1 MSLGGDV
8 FKVFYGGN
16 GGKWSPIPKS
26 LHLGVDHIKI
36 YSHPTN
42 ELSKW
47 SGAEEPTVY
56 GWNTKVGA
64 PFLQN
69 DENKLDIPS
78 TF

>member
-1 MSLGGDV
+1 M
-8 FKVFYGGN
+8 
-16 GGKWSPIPKS
+16 
-26 LHLGVDHIKI
+26 
-36 YSHPTN
+36 YSHLKN

-47 SGAEEPTVY
+47 PGAEEPTVY